1 MSNYPTK
8 FLPFY
13 LTASL
18 LFFSASGFCAQS
30 GLTEMQ
36 KQARLYRD
44 KGCKLQQEDKIE
56 EASSYYQKAILL
68 DHGYAIPYNDVGIIL
83 EAMGQP
89 EQAKQMYLKAIEID
103 QNYPNSYSNLAL
115 LYEEQKDYANA
126 ILYWIKRATLG
137 DPQDPWAKM
146 ARRHVE
152 DIARIYPEAYCN
164 IPEQYKENLR
174 QQEQK
179 RLKQEEIEKKKQE
192 LALQKKKEKEH
203 FLQEKEQKRL
213 KQEEEKRLRE
223 EKKQKDKQLAEQK
236 PQQALSKDTT
246 LDSQKI
252 DNKTRALN
260 HLALAKKSF
269 SKGDYVAALKEA
281 TVAEYFDSSNEEIS
295 AFVDAVRKKLLK

>member
-164 IPEQYKENLR
+164 IPEQYKENIR
-174 QQEQK
+174 QQ
-179 RLKQEEIEKKKQE
+179 
-192 LALQKKKEKEH
+192 
-203 FLQEKEQKRL
+203 EQKRL

>member
-13 LTASL
+13 LTACL

-56 EASSYYQKAILL
+56 EAFSYYQKAILL
-68 DHGYAIPYNDVGIIL
+68 DPGYAIPCNDVGIIL

-137 DPQDPWAKM
+137 DPQDPWAEM
-146 ARRHVE
+146 ARRRVE

-174 QQEQK
+174 QQ
-179 RLKQEEIEKKKQE
+179 
-192 LALQKKKEKEH
+192 
-203 FLQEKEQKRL
+203 EQKRL

-260 HLALAKKSF
+260 HLVLAKKSF

>member
-179 RLKQEEIEKKKQE
+179 RLKQEE
-192 LALQKKKEKEH
+192 
-203 FLQEKEQKRL
+203 
-213 KQEEEKRLRE
+213 EKRLRE